1 MDLNLDE
8 ICEFFKHPQQQM
20 PKSILGAV
28 CTGHRFTRG
37 NLETGIIELN
47 SLRLWAPE
55 IAKQIKP
62 EGNGQAPYVR
72 KIQTPFY
79 QIYHPSTGK
88 YCGSFD
94 INSNSVTLPK

>member
-8 ICEFFKHPQQQM
+8 ICEFFKHPQQLM

-62 EGNGQAPYVR
+62 EGNGQALM
-72 KIQTPFY
+72 F
-79 QIYHPSTGK
+79 GK
-88 YCGSFD
+88 YKLLSIKF
-94 INSNSVTLPK
+94 IILLLVNIVEVLI